1 MKKIFA
7 LMMASALLVCSL
19 ASCAGSL
26 GDPDAIG
33 NYTPEVDYIVT
44 EQGTFTFEEAD
55 GNTAVLVKYV
65 GKATR
70 DDHVIIPAEFNGRKV
85 AAIGN
90 EAFYNLAAVVAVT
103 IPDSVTTI
111 GKYAFAGCT
120 ELTEITLPAG
130 ALEVDDYAFAGCD
143 KLATVNLGN
152 SLTEIGDKAF
162 WNCGAL
168 ANATLPATLETIGD
182 GAFWNCT
189 ALTEVTMP
197 AALKTIGTLAYY
209 NCTGLTSI
217 KLHNDIE
224 KIGDFAFVVDGS
236 TLKDKIDI
244 SACTPDGYVA
254 EYVAGIADPTPVET
268 EAETDA

>member
-70 DDHVIIPAEFNGRKV
+70 DDCVVIPEEFNGRPV

-120 ELTEITLPAG
+120 NLESAQLPG
-130 ALEVDDYAFAGCD
+130 KLEWMNDYWFTGCE
-143 KLATVNLGN
+143 K
-152 SLTEIGDKAF
+152 
-162 WNCGAL
+162 
-168 ANATLPATLETIGD
+168 
-182 GAFWNCT
+182 
-189 ALTEVTMP
+189 
-197 AALKTIGTLAYY
+197 LKTIITP
-209 NCTGLTSI
+209 
-217 KLHNDIE
+217 
-224 KIGDFAFVVDGS
+224 IGSDTATWAAGQGYKVVN
-236 TLKDKIDI
+236 
-244 SACTPDGYVA
+244 P
-254 EYVAGIADPTPVET
+254 
-268 EAETDA
+268 